1 LFYGLVAL
9 FFIVGTGVVFYAQG
23 WRLNLATFKTS
34 KVGAIYVRSYPDGAQ
49 ITLNKKPVKNT
60 SGFLSRGTLL
70 SNLFPENY
78 TLALSAQG
86 YDSWTENAAVSPTL
100 VTEMKYAVLVPSNA
114 SSAASVANV
123 ISFFEA
129 GGNIATE
136 TASGTITRQ
145 VAGAAAA
152 LPTLPT
158 STTTSS
164 ANLSAIIGHGT
175 IVSHSNDFT
184 TIVERSPAGV
194 YSAYDLSNATSTNL
208 SALFAKAPIAA
219 KAITAVTVNP
229 YNGSNVIVQT
239 ATHLF
244 TIDLRADTIT
254 SFKTATEGQTLES
267 PLALSSSW
275 LAFAQYLNAS
285 GTSQVVVYDPF
296 SQNVVDASLSLPGH
310 IKSLQWIRSTEL
322 GILQEDGEL
331 FRYDVPSETLTK
343 IADDVASFY
352 PTSDGSALAAL
363 ESRSVEVF
371 SFTTSDYYRFN
382 LPEMASVQSLMWYKD
397 EAHLFVIYPDHVNFL
412 DLADLSLHNFTTVSA
427 IADGTTA
434 TYDEQENSL
443 YLIDTGKKLI
453 RFDFPN

>member
-114 SSAASVANV
+114 ASVTNITNV
-123 ISFFEA
+123 GSFFET
-129 GGNIATE
+129 GGNIAIE
-136 TASGTITRQ
+136 AANGTITRQ
-145 VAGAAAA
+145 AAGATET
-152 LPTLPT
+152 LPASPT
-158 STTTSS
+158 STTSS
-164 ANLSAIIGHGT
+164 ATLSTIIGHGT

-208 SALFAKAPIAA
+208 SALFAKASIAT
-219 KAITAVTVNP
+219 KTITAVTVNP
-229 YNGSNVIVQT
+229 YNSSNVIVQT

-285 GTSQVVVYDPF
+285 GTSQIVVYDPF

-331 FRYDVPSETLTK
+331 FRYDIPSETLTK
-343 IADDVASFY
+343 VADDVASFY

-382 LPEMASVQSLMWYKD
+382 LPEMASVQSLTWYKD
-397 EAHLFVIYPDHVNFL
+397 EAHLFVTYPDHVSFL

-434 TYDEQENSL
+434 IYDEQENSL